1 MSDTAD
7 RLDTLVRELTALG
20 SPIGRYPRRGRSAED
35 VRSVLDSLGLVPPPA
50 VIDLYAWTDGMEDE
64 VFALVGLVS
73 LDVAVSIA
81 VEAREG
87 ALDFEGEY
95 AEGFWRTPWFPI
107 ATAPGSIFAID
118 CNAGET
124 HEAGVIWRALRDP
137 FEAGIVAASLVD
149 LVEAWIGEIRAGSVY
164 WHAESR
170 SLQPREGDEL
180 RLQDAGLY

>member
-1 MSDTAD
+1 MSETAD

-20 SPIGRYPRRGRSAED
+20 SPIGRYPRRGRAAED
-35 VRSVLDSLGLVPPPA
+35 VRSVLDSLGLVPPPTL
-50 VIDLYAWTDGMEDE
+50 IDLYAWTDGMEDE

-95 AEGFWRTPWFPI
+95 ADGFWRTPWFPI
-107 ATAPGSIFAID
+107 ATAPASIFAID
-118 CNAGET
+118 CSAEET
-124 HEAGVIWRALRDP
+124 HEAGVIWRALRNP

>member
-1 MSDTAD
+1 MSETAD

-20 SPIGRYPRRGRSAED
+20 SPIGRNPRRGRSAED
-35 VRSVLDSLGLVPPPA
+35 VRSVLDSLSLVPPPA
-50 VIDLYAWTDGMEDE
+50 LMDLYAWHDGMEDE

-107 ATAPGSIFAID
+107 ATAPASIFAID
-118 CNAGET
+118 CNAEET
-124 HEAGVIWRALRDP
+124 HEAGVIWRALRNP

-149 LVEAWIGEIRAGSVY
+149 LVEAWISEIRAGSVY
-164 WHAESR
+164 WHAGSR
-170 SLQPREGDEL
+170 SLQPREGDES

>member
-1 MSDTAD
+1 MSDVAD
-7 RLDTLVRELTALG
+7 RLDTLIRELTALG
-20 SPIGRYPRRGRSAED
+20 SPIGRYPRRARSAED

-50 VIDLYAWTDGMEDE
+50 LIDLYAWHDGMEDE

-87 ALDFEGEY
+87 ALDFEGED

-107 ATAPGSIFAID
+107 ATAPASIFAID
-118 CNAGET
+118 CSAEET
-124 HEAGVIWRALRDP
+124 HEAGVIWRALRNP
-137 FEAGIVAASLVD
+137 FETGIVAISLVD
-149 LVEAWIGEIRAGSVY
+149 LVDAWISEIRAGGVY

-170 SLQPREGDEL
+170 SLQPREGDES